1 MKKQLGV
8 PVGATP
14 HSIYATWD
22 EHRAAL
28 RKEADERRARMLS
41 ARAGA
46 TGAEPAAVSIE

>member
-1 MKKQLGV
+1 MKKQLRV

-28 RKEADERRARMLS
+28 REEADERRARMLS
-41 ARAGA
+41 VRANA
-46 TGAEPAAVSIE
+46 ADVEPVAVSLE